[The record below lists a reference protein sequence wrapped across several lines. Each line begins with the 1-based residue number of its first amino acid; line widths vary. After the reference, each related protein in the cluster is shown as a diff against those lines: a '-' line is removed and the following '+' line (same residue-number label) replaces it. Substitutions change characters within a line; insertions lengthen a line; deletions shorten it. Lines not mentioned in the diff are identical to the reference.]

1 MTSPTPS
8 ALVMSSFG
16 EGVLTLTLNRPAQLN
31 SFTGDMHV
39 ELMSALEAAAD
50 NTTSMKQYIAD
61 IARVATEQSQGVT
74 QINLALRPMEQVTQ
88 QNAALVSQA
97 ASDSQRLDN
106 LSVTMKGLVNRF
118 VV

>member
-1 MTSPTPS
+1 
-8 ALVMSSFG
+8 
-16 EGVLTLTLNRPAQLN
+16 
-31 SFTGDMHV
+31 
-39 ELMSALEAAAD
+39 
-50 NTTSMKQYIAD
+50 
-61 IARVATEQSQGVT
+61 
-74 QINLALRPMEQVTQ
+74 MEQVTQ

>member
-1 MTSPTPS
+1 MVKIS
-8 ALVMSSFG
+8 
-16 EGVLTLTLNRPAQLN
+16 EGVERVTASLPRWKP
-31 SFTGDMHV
+31 
-39 ELMSALEAAAD
+39 AD

-61 IARVATEQSQGVT
+61 IARVATEHSQGVT

-106 LSVTMKGLVNRF
+106 LSATMKDLVNRF